1 MVLLID
7 PDGALLERADVLP
20 EDLELDGGGADAPGL
35 GGDDDVAASLP
46 RRRQRHNLA
55 RRLPFRDE
63 QTVRPVDEHTGQVLQ
78 IIKYNGIKANSQQ
91 IVHLSDKN
99 SNFQCSISVNIFTD
113 LHPKF

>member
-35 GGDDDVAASLP
+35 GGNDDVAASLP

-63 QTVRPVDEHTGQVLQ
+63 QTVRPVDEHAGQVLHEARCVS
-78 IIKYNGIKANSQQ
+78 GR
-91 IVHLSDKN
+91 
-99 SNFQCSISVNIFTD
+99 
-113 LHPKF
+113 